1 VRDDGGDDRVDE
13 GRRHGDRSAADE
25 AQVVR
30 LEAAGG
36 DDGIAKG
43 EEDEVVV
50 ARIGVGDRRDL
61 AGLDRAHR
69 RGEEALVQAALAG
82 AGSATRASSA
92 SASIGRKKS
101 SPGAQPALARR
112 RFGRL
117 RADALSARSWPDY

>member
-82 AGSATRASSA
+82 AGFGDEGELGEREHRPEEVVARRSA
-92 SASIGRKKS
+92 SARS
-101 SPGAQPALARR
+101 SAVRPSA
-112 RFGRL
+112 
-117 RADALSARSWPDY
+117 ADALSARSWRDY